1 MIEYKQEMNTQ
12 SDKCGI
18 GRCQPKSL
26 QYCAT
31 IACFTGIYSLSSLT
45 TSTLSIYISSQI
57 TTLEKQ
63 FGFNSS
69 QSGFLLSCN
78 DIGFLLLTLF
88 VSYRATTAH
97 IPLALG
103 ISTVLYGFAGILCS
117 FAYFLMP
124 SQGSRTETTNRT
136 SFEQTDSLQLCN
148 LMNLSSYDADQCES
162 EAPKAVGTATTFTPF
177 AMVIIAIGMILQ
189 GIGKSP
195 RTPYVSYYVD
205 ENVEKRKTSMYLGI
219 IITVGIFGPAL
230 AFALGA
236 VFSNIYVTLEDVTI
250 TTRDPRWIGAWWLG
264 FLIFGIISI
273 VISLPLF
280 CFPKHFQSNKEVIK
294 TEPKE
299 NVKFLSHMKGFIST
313 VLRLFRNG
321 CFTFSILGS
330 CLQMFFV
337 SGMISF
343 MPKFLETQF
352 TIPTWHANLL
362 MGGLNICSASLGT
375 FIGGF
380 IVYKF
385 RMTPYACMKLA
396 LILTATTSF
405 APLIGFFVGCDNPE
419 IIGYN
424 TKSNVNLTTCIE
436 DCNCNKDTYFPVCG
450 SDNRNYFS
458 YCQAGCMEHNLD
470 GYAECKCIGE
480 GATATPGLCKPDCD
494 MLYVYISLV
503 FVFALS
509 QTIALMPEYIFVMR
523 CVDDKDKAMALAFRS
538 LLATVLGWFP
548 GPVIVGKVVDTCC
561 RLWNSSCG
569 GTGACA
575 LYDLVDFRYRRH
587 ALDLG
592 VKLVATVF
600 SFLAFMCA
608 RNRQDLKQK
617 PVSKLEKTIIPEVE
631 ELMEKSTDDEHIHG
645 HRKLINGHSA

>member
-1 MIEYKQEMNTQ
+1 MNTK

-26 QYCAT
+26 QCCAT
-31 IACFTGIYSLSSLT
+31 IVCFTGIYSLSSLT

-97 IPLALG
+97 IPRSLG

-117 FAYFLMP
+117 CAYFFMP
-124 SQGSRTETTNRT
+124 SQDSGTETTNKT
-136 SFEQTDSLQLCN
+136 NFAPTDSLQLCN
-148 LMNLSSYDADQCES
+148 LKNISSYDTTQCES
-162 EAPKAVGTATTFTPF
+162 EAPKAVGTATAFTPI
-177 AMVIIAIGMILQ
+177 ATAIIAIGMVLQ
-189 GIGKSP
+189 GVGKSP

-236 VFSNIYVTLEDVTI
+236 VFSNIYVSLE
-250 TTRDPRWIGAWWLG
+250 
-264 FLIFGIISI
+264 
-273 VISLPLF
+273 
-280 CFPKHFQSNKEVIK
+280 
-294 TEPKE
+294 
-299 NVKFLSHMKGFIST
+299 
-313 VLRLFRNG
+313 
-321 CFTFSILGS
+321 
-330 CLQMFFV
+330 
-337 SGMISF
+337 
-343 MPKFLETQF
+343 
-352 TIPTWHANLL
+352 
-362 MGGLNICSASLGT
+362 GGLNICSASLGT

-396 LILTATTSF
+396 LILTATTGF
-405 APLIGFFVGCDNPE
+405 APLLGFFVGCDNPE

-424 TKSNVNLTTCIE
+424 TKSNANITTCIE
-436 DCNCNKDTYFPVCG
+436 DCHCDKDIYFPVCG

-458 YCQAGCMEHNLD
+458 YCHAGCMEHNIE
-470 GYAECKCIGE
+470 GYADCKCIGE

-523 CVDDKDKAMALAFRS
+523 CVEDKDKAMALAFRS

-561 RLWNSSCG
+561 RLWNTSCG
-569 GTGACA
+569 GTGACT

-592 VKLVATVF
+592 IKLVATVF

-608 RNRQDLKQK
+608 RNREDLKRK
-617 PVSKLEKTIIPEVE
+617 PVSKFEKTIIPEGE
-631 ELMEKSTDDEHIHG
+631 ELMEE
-645 HRKLINGHSA
+645 INS

>member
-1 MIEYKQEMNTQ
+1 MAANVIQ
-12 SDKCGI
+12 S
-18 GRCQPKSL
+18 
-26 QYCAT
+26 
-31 IACFTGIYSLSSLT
+31 T
-45 TSTLSIYISSQI
+45 TSKVKS
-57 TTLEKQ
+57 
-63 FGFNSS
+63 
-69 QSGFLLSCN
+69 
-78 DIGFLLLTLF
+78 
-88 VSYRATTAH
+88 TA
-97 IPLALG
+97 
-103 ISTVLYGFAGILCS
+103 
-117 FAYFLMP
+117 
-124 SQGSRTETTNRT
+124 
-136 SFEQTDSLQLCN
+136 
-148 LMNLSSYDADQCES
+148 
-162 EAPKAVGTATTFTPF
+162 FTPV
-177 AMVIIAIGMILQ
+177 AMAIIAIGMVLQ
-189 GIGKSP
+189 GVGKSP

-219 IITVGIFGPAL
+219 IITVCIFGPAL
-230 AFALGA
+230 AFGLGA
-236 VFSNIYVTLEDVTI
+236 VFSNIYVTLEDVAI

-280 CFPKHFQSNKEVIK
+280 CFPRNYQSNKKVIK
-294 TEPKE
+294 TEPKK
-299 NVKFLSHMKGFIST
+299 NIKFLSHIKGFVST

-352 TIPTWHANLL
+352 TIPTWHDS
-362 MGGLNICSASLGT
+362 GLNICSASLGT

-396 LILTATTSF
+396 LILTAITGFT
-405 APLIGFFVGCDNPE
+405 LLLGFFVGCDNPE

-424 TKSNVNLTTCIE
+424 TISNSNITTCIE
-436 DCNCNKDTYFPVCG
+436 DCHCNKDTYFHVCG

-458 YCQAGCMEHNLD
+458 YCHEG
-470 GYAECKCIGE
+470 GYADCKCIGE

-494 MLYVYISLV
+494 MLYDYISEV
-503 FVFALS
+503 FVFALL

-523 CVDDKDKAMALAFRS
+523 CVEDKDKAMALAFRS

-548 GPVIVGKVVDTCC
+548 GPVITGKVVDTCC
-561 RLWNSSCG
+561 RLWNTSCG

-592 VKLVATVF
+592 IKLVATVF

-608 RNRQDLKQK
+608 RNREDLKRKQ
-617 PVSKLEKTIIPEVE
+617 VSKFEKTIIPEGE
-631 ELMEKSTDDEHIHG
+631 ELMEKSTADEHSYG
-645 HRKLINGHSA
+645 NRKLSNGQPTLMFIMQYNIQFIHI